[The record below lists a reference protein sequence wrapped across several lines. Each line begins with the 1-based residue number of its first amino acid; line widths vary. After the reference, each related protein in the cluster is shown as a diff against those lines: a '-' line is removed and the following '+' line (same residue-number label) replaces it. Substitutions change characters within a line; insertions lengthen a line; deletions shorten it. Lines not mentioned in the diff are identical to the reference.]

1 MISKALLLVAIFI
14 PFYSAAFSQQQQQLG
29 ATVAGL
35 TAGVGARSQLAL
47 SKTVIRAEA
56 PAAVAA
62 AEREAFDLLN
72 AQRTAK
78 GLAELVWNEQVAE
91 IARHHSQN
99 MAKDNFFSH
108 QDHDGQLVNDR
119 ADRAGL
125 SDWSAIGENIAFV
138 KGFKDACEM
147 AVENWM
153 QSTGHRENLLN
164 VRWKESAVGVAIT
177 PDGTYYFTQ
186 VFIVRTTSR

>member
-1 MISKALLLVAIFI
+1 MKSKTLLLVAILI
-14 PFYSAAFSQQQQQLG
+14 PFSSAAFSQQQQQLG

-35 TAGVGARSQLAL
+35 TAGVGARQQLAL
-47 SKTVIRAEA
+47 SKTAIPAEP

-78 GLAELVWNEQVAE
+78 GLAELLWNEQVAE

-99 MAKDNFFSH
+99 MARDNFFSH
-108 QDHDGQLVNDR
+108 QDLDGLLVNDR

-125 SDWSAIGENIAFV
+125 SDWSAIGENIAFIR
-138 KGFKDACEM
+138 GFKEPCEM

-153 QSTGHRENLLN
+153 HSAGHRENLLSA
-164 VRWKESAVGVAIT
+164 RWKESAVGVAIA

-186 VFIVRTTSR
+186 VFIVRNISR